1 MFETLF
7 KFIDPWV
14 FSIMLLIGLLYA
26 YLVVPSPQVILRHP
40 TPHNT
45 DTVYKDAAGVCY
57 KYRSEEVKCPLKAK
71 THALPLQSNGETP
84 APA

>member
-1 MFETLF
+1 MFDMIF
-7 KFIDPWV
+7 KFIDPLV
-14 FSIMLLIGLLYA
+14 FSITLVIGLLYA

-57 KYRSEEVKCPLKAK
+57 KYRSTEVKCPLKDK
-71 THALPLQSNGETP
+71 IHQIPLQHNK
-84 APA
+84 